1 MLFVRNDF
9 IENDALNFVFS
20 MIDEYKSLRADY
32 VFSTISGSTGL
43 CYDAV
48 LYVIDLYNQRNQ
60 SRVEYLTGKMLYYS
74 MRSDREMADFYENEL
89 RKFNS

>member
-20 MIDEYKSLRADY
+20 MIDGYKSLRVDY
-32 VFSTISGSTGL
+32 VLSTISGSTGL

-74 MRSDREMADFYENEL
+74 MRSDREMADFYENEI
-89 RKFNS
+89 RKFKS

>member
-20 MIDEYKSLRADY
+20 MIDEYKSLRVDY
-32 VFSTISGSTGL
+32 ALSTISGSTGL

-60 SRVEYLTGKMLYYS
+60 SHVEYLTGKMLYYA
-74 MRSDREMADFYENEL
+74 MRSDREIACFYENEL
-89 RKFNS
+89 RKLKS

>member
-20 MIDEYKSLRADY
+20 MIDRYKSLRVNYAL
-32 VFSTISGSTGL
+32 SAINGSTGL

-60 SRVEYLTGKMLYYS
+60 SHVEYLTGKMLYYA
-74 MRSDREMADFYENEL
+74 MLSDREMTDFYENEI
-89 RKFNS
+89 RKFKS

>member
-20 MIDEYKSLRADY
+20 MIDEYKSIRADY
-32 VFSTISGSTGL
+32 ALSTISGSTGL

-60 SRVEYLTGKMLYYS
+60 SRVEYLTGKMLYYA
-74 MRSDREMADFYENEL
+74 MLSDREMTDFYENEI
-89 RKFNS
+89 RKFKS

>member
-20 MIDEYKSLRADY
+20 MIDEYKSLRVDY
-32 VFSTISGSTGL
+32 ALSAISGSTGL
-43 CYDAV
+43 CHDAV

-60 SRVEYLTGKMLYYS
+60 SRVEYLTGKMLYYA
-74 MRSDREMADFYENEL
+74 MLSDREMTDFYENEI
-89 RKFNS
+89 RKFKS

>member
-1 MLFVRNDF
+1 MLFVRYDF

-20 MIDEYKSLRADY
+20 MIDKYKSLRVDY
-32 VFSTISGSTGL
+32 ALSSINGSTGL

-89 RKFNS
+89 RKFKS

>member
-32 VFSTISGSTGL
+32 VLSTISGSTGL
-43 CYDAV
+43 CYYAV

-60 SRVEYLTGKMLYYS
+60 SRVEYLTGKMLYYA
-74 MRSDREMADFYENEL
+74 MLSDREMTDFYENEI
-89 RKFNS
+89 RKFKS

>member
-20 MIDEYKSLRADY
+20 MIDEYKSLRVDY
-32 VFSTISGSTGL
+32 ALSAINRSTGL

-60 SRVEYLTGKMLYYS
+60 SRIEYLTGKMLYYA
-74 MRSDREMADFYENEL
+74 MRSDREMAGFYENEL
-89 RKFNS
+89 RKFES

>member
-20 MIDEYKSLRADY
+20 MIDEYKSLRVDY
-32 VFSTISGSTGL
+32 ALSTISGSTGL

>member
-20 MIDEYKSLRADY
+20 MIDKYKSLRVDY
-32 VFSTISGSTGL
+32 AFSTISGSTGL

-74 MRSDREMADFYENEL
+74 MRSDREMADFYENEI
-89 RKFNS
+89 RKFKS